1 MAAVTSDPDSALLRG
16 LRVLEMLAASDRAL
30 PLSVVADALGLP
42 RPTVHRILRQLALSG
57 FLAQE
62 PADRNYRLARRTT
75 RLAVDAMRHGA
86 RQADRRAIL
95 ERLVADLNE
104 TCNITMLDG
113 AEVVYVD
120 RVESQ
125 WPLQMTLQPGSRVPL
140 HCTASGKLFFALLP
154 ARTRKRLL
162 ATLPLERRTARTLVE
177 PALLEAEFVRIRE
190 ARFGTDNEEF
200 LDGLVAASVPVMDA
214 AGRPIAAVAV
224 HGPVGRL
231 SFDRALGLVPRLR
244 QAADELAEA
253 VEAG

>member
-1 MAAVTSDPDSALLRG
+1 MAAVTSDRDSALLRG
-16 LRVLEMLAASDRAL
+16 LRALEVLAASDRAL
-30 PLSVVADALGLP
+30 PLSAVADALGLP
-42 RPTVHRILRQLALSG
+42 RPTVHRILRQLAVAG

-62 PADRNYRLARRTT
+62 PADRNYMLARRTA

-86 RQADRRAIL
+86 RQAGRRAIL

-177 PALLEAEFVRIRE
+177 PALLEAEFARIRE

-231 SFDRALGLVPRLR
+231 SFDRALSLVPRLR

-253 VEAG
+253 FEVD

>member
-42 RPTVHRILRQLALSG
+42 RPTVHRILRQLALAG

-86 RQADRRAIL
+86 RQADRRVIL
-95 ERLVADLNE
+95 ERLVDDLNE

-253 VEAG
+253 FEAG

>member
-86 RQADRRAIL
+86 RQADRRVIL
-95 ERLVADLNE
+95 ERLVDDLNE

-162 ATLPLERRTARTLVE
+162 ATLPLERRTVRTLVE

-253 VEAG
+253 FEAG

>member
-1 MAAVTSDPDSALLRG
+1 
-16 LRVLEMLAASDRAL
+16 
-30 PLSVVADALGLP
+30 
-42 RPTVHRILRQLALSG
+42 
-57 FLAQE
+57 
-62 PADRNYRLARRTT
+62 
-75 RLAVDAMRHGA
+75 MRHGA

-162 ATLPLERRTARTLVE
+162 ATLPLERRTVRTLVE

-190 ARFGTDNEEF
+190 ARFGTDNEEV
-200 LDGLVAASVPVMDA
+200 LEGLVAASVPVMDA

-253 VEAG
+253 FEAG

>member
-1 MAAVTSDPDSALLRG
+1 MAAVTSDRDSALLRG
-16 LRVLEMLAASDRAL
+16 LRALEVLAASDRAL
-30 PLSVVADALGLP
+30 SLSAVADALGLP
-42 RPTVHRILRQLALSG
+42 RPTVHRILRQLAVAG

-62 PADRNYRLARRTT
+62 PADRNYMLARRTT

-86 RQADRRAIL
+86 RQAGRRAIL

-177 PALLEAEFVRIRE
+177 PALLEAEFARIRE

-231 SFDRALGLVPRLR
+231 SFDRALSLVPRLR

-253 VEAG
+253 FEVD

>member
-42 RPTVHRILRQLALSG
+42 RPTVHRILRQLALAG

-86 RQADRRAIL
+86 RQADRRVIL
-95 ERLVADLNE
+95 ERLVDDLNE

-177 PALLEAEFVRIRE
+177 PALLDAEFARIRE

-253 VEAG
+253 FEAG

>member
-16 LRVLEMLAASDRAL
+16 LRVLEMLAASDHAL

-62 PADRNYRLARRTT
+62 PADRNYRLALRTT

-162 ATLPLERRTARTLVE
+162 ATLPLERRTVRTLVE

-253 VEAG
+253 FEAG

>member
-1 MAAVTSDPDSALLRG
+1 MAVPPADPDSALLRG
-16 LRVLEMLAASDRAL
+16 LRVLEVLAASDRAL
-30 PLSVVADALGLP
+30 PLSAIADALDLP
-42 RPTVHRILRQLALSG
+42 RPTAHRILRQLAVAG

-62 PADRNYRLARRTT
+62 PADRNYMLASRTT
-75 RLAVDAMRHGA
+75 RLAVGAMRHGA

-177 PALLEAEFVRIRE
+177 PALLEAELARIRDS
-190 ARFGTDNEEF
+190 RVGTDQEEF
-200 LDGLVAASVPVMDA
+200 LDGLVAASVPVLDG

-231 SFDRALGLVPRLR
+231 SFDRALSLVPRLR
-244 QAADELAEA
+244 QAADELADAFEA
-253 VEAG
+253 D

>member
-16 LRVLEMLAASDRAL
+16 LRVLEMLAASERAL

-42 RPTVHRILRQLALSG
+42 RPTVHRILRQLALAG

-86 RQADRRAIL
+86 QQADRRAIL
-95 ERLVADLNE
+95 ERLVTDLNE

-162 ATLPLERRTARTLVE
+162 ATLPLERRTVRTLVE

-231 SFDRALGLVPRLR
+231 SFDRALSLVPRLR

-253 VEAG
+253 FEAD